1 MADRLLCRK
10 RTTWLSLAAVW
21 VGSVLLAAPQ
31 SVFYVVEQVDQSPF
45 CHVAGRAVAG
55 SHLFPAYQ
63 VVCFAVQ
70 AGIII
75 VTVAVTLVWQLW
87 FTITGWTLHC
97 CIVS

>member
-1 MADRLLCRK
+1 MADRLFCRK

-45 CHVAGRAVAG
+45 CHVGGRAVAG

-70 AGIII
+70 ASII
-75 VTVAVTLVWQLW
+75 VT
-87 FTITGWTLHC
+87 
-97 CIVS
+97 SMS